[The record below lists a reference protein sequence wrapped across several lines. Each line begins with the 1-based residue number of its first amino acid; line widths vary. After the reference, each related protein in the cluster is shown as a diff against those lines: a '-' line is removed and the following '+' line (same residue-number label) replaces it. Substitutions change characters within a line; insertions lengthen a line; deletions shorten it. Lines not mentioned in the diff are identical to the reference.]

1 VKRGFAKTFAV
12 LIQAWIVYCLFVYPL
27 QHLAQAE
34 RIERAELMSCHQQTQ
49 PPDFEGCADRA
60 RVKAGTDLWTL
71 RAFYTRN
78 LGLLALLV
86 GVIPLLTYAFFRATD
101 WVWPGLMPSS

>member
-1 VKRGFAKTFAV
+1 MFAV
-12 LIQAWIVYCLFVYPL
+12 LTQAWIVYCLFVYPL

-34 RIERAELMSCHQQTQ
+34 RTEKAESMSCRLEKQ

-71 RAFYTRN
+71 RAFYTRK
-78 LGLLALLV
+78 LGLLALVV
-86 GVIPLLTYAFFRATD
+86 GVIPLLAYAFFRATG
-101 WVWPGLMPSS
+101 WVSPWLMPSS